1 MSFQLSSSFSQSCAY
16 CGGSGWERDEVTG
29 TVRRCR
35 CGESLRTER
44 LLAEARIPRRYEH
57 CDLDSYHPNDP
68 TQKRAKTDVIRFLE
82 KYPLIDVGLLFLGS
96 CGVGKTHLAVSTL
109 RQVIVEKGDPGLF
122 FDFRDLLR
130 EIQGSWNMISQTSEL
145 EVLRPVLE
153 AKVLVLAELGAN
165 KPTEWVRDTIAYIIN
180 CRYNDK
186 RLTIFTS
193 NYVDEPVRYGE
204 KTLADR
210 IEVREETLADRIGVR
225 LRSRL
230 FEMCKV
236 IEIRGDDFRRQI
248 KQAQYRF

>member
-1 MSFQLSSSFSQSCAY
+1 MSSELSSQDQSCPH
-16 CGGSGWERDEVTG
+16 CGGSGWERIEATG

-35 CGESLRTER
+35 CGEARRTQR
-44 LLAEARIPRRYEH
+44 LLEEARIPRRYEH
-57 CDLDSYHPNDP
+57 CDLDSYVPNDP

-82 KYPLIDVGLLFLGS
+82 KYPLTDVGLLLLGS
-96 CGVGKTHLAVSTL
+96 CGVGKTHLAVSVL
-109 RQVIVEKGDPGLF
+109 RQVIKEKGDPGLF

-130 EIQGSWNMISQTSEL
+130 EIQGSWNTISQTSEID
-145 EVLRPVLE
+145 VLRPVLE
-153 AKVLVLAELGAN
+153 AKVLVLDELGAN

-186 RLTIFTS
+186 MLTIFTS
-193 NYVDEPVRYGE
+193 NYVDAPQRPGE
-204 KTLADR
+204 QTLADR
-210 IEVREETLADRIGVR
+210 IEARAESLADRIGVR

-236 IEIRGDDFRRQI
+236 IEVRGEDFRRQI